1 MKDNDFSFI
10 NEVTEYFCST
20 IDESNPKGNISK
32 VMYKYKISRTK
43 ATKILIT
50 SGAIDSPLH
59 QDIMK
64 LKEEGYEIDEIASIL
79 NVSVTTVKTNMPY
92 EKVIY
97 GGEEKS
103 AGAIYTEKFRAR
115 EKAFMDRVVRKP
127 TEMELMR
134 DFYQKNLEEI
144 TPYNKHESGYK
155 EDIINLDAVF
165 TEEEGKLFKIA
176 PDIALL
182 HIELDRE
189 IEERELCGIKYG
201 NTISRDIIVPD
212 ILPLHNLHYVIN
224 QAFGFSNSHF
234 HRFELSYDD
243 LKWVTDNKISNYKK
257 LIGIVFKNPDRDE
270 YIDFWDDDYSKGS
283 PKKWMRSKYTGP
295 VYTKCYEES
304 YRYISK
310 EKIRIKEKNID
321 DLNQVEVNE
330 VLMIN
335 NIFNLIPEVQ
345 PSIKE
350 WYEELNQSIKEAEKY
365 PDETEG
371 SRPWV
376 NGFASKLYYT
386 YDYGDEWRFVMTPKF
401 DIKYLLKDKRVI
413 EKETRECIKKVCT
426 LSRPVILSADG
437 YQLIDDCGGIEGYIG
452 MLKEIE
458 DGNKETIDWAK
469 SSGWKKKIDKN
480 AL

>member
-1 MKDNDFSFI
+1 MKDNDFNFI
-10 NEVTEYFCST
+10 NEVTEYFYST
-20 IDESNPKGNISK
+20 IDESNPKGNISR
-32 VMYKYKISRTK
+32 VMDKYKISRTK

-79 NVSVTTVKTNMPY
+79 DVSVTTVKTNMPY

-103 AGAIYTEKFRAR
+103 AGAIYTEEFRVR
-115 EKAFMDRVVRKP
+115 EKAFMDKVVKKP
-127 TEMELMR
+127 IEFEPVRETEKTVKVPLYDKYET
-134 DFYQKNLEEI
+134 N
-144 TPYNKHESGYK
+144 NK

-165 TEEEGKLFKIA
+165 TEEERKLFKLS
-176 PDIALL
+176 PDIVLL

-189 IEERELCGIKYG
+189 IEEKGLCGIRYG
-201 NTISRDIIVPD
+201 NTVSRDIIVPD

-224 QAFGFSNSHF
+224 QAFGFTNSHF
-234 HRFELSYDD
+234 HRYELSFDD

-257 LIGIVFKNPDRDE
+257 LIGLVFKNPDRNE

-283 PKKWMRSKYTGP
+283 PRKWMRSKYTGP
-295 VYTKCYEES
+295 VYTRCYEES

-310 EKIRIKEKNID
+310 ETIRIKEKNIN
-321 DLNQVEVNE
+321 DLNQIEVNE
-330 VLMIN
+330 ALMIN
-335 NIFNLIPEVQ
+335 NIFKLFSEEKM
-345 PSIKE
+345 SIKE
-350 WYEELNQSIKEAEKY
+350 WYEELNQSIKDAQKY
-365 PDETEG
+365 PEETQG
-371 SRPWV
+371 SQPWV
-376 NGFASKLYYT
+376 PGFVSKLHYT
-386 YDYGDEWRFVMTPKF
+386 YDYGDEWRFLITPMNN
-401 DIKYLLKDKRVI
+401 INYLLKDKRVS

-426 LSRPVILSADG
+426 LARPVILSADG
-437 YQLIDDCGGIEGYIG
+437 YQLIDDCGGIDGYID
-452 MLKEIE
+452 MLKDIE
-458 DGNKETIDWAK
+458 KGNKETIKWAK

>member
-10 NEVTEYFCST
+10 NEVTEYFYST
-20 IDESNPKGNISK
+20 IDESNPKGNISR
-32 VMYKYKISRTK
+32 VMDKFKISRTK

-64 LKEEGYEIDEIASIL
+64 LKEEGYDIKEIASIL
-79 NVSVTTVKTNMPY
+79 DVSVTTVKTNMPY

-103 AGAIYTEKFRAR
+103 SGAIYTEKFRAR
-115 EKAFMDRVVRKP
+115 EKAFMDRVVKKP
-127 TEMELMR
+127 VEFELVR
-134 DFYQKNLEEI
+134 EPEKTVNGNY
-144 TPYNKHESGYK
+144 ESAYK
-155 EDIINLDAVF
+155 EDIVNLNAVF

-189 IEERELCGIKYG
+189 IEERELCGIRYG

-224 QAFGFSNSHF
+224 QVFGFSNSHF
-234 HRFELSYDD
+234 HRYELDNDD

-257 LIGIVFKNPDRDE
+257 LIGLVFKNPDRDE

-295 VYTKCYEES
+295 VYTRCYEES

-310 EKIRIKEKNID
+310 ERIRINEKNID
-321 DLNQVEVNE
+321 DLNQIEVNE

-335 NIFNLIPEVQ
+335 NIFNLSPEEQ
-345 PSIKE
+345 LSIKE
-350 WYEELNQSIKEAEKY
+350 WYEELNQSIKDAQKY
-365 PDETEG
+365 PVETEG
-371 SRPWV
+371 SWPWV
-376 NGFASKLYYT
+376 PGFALKLYYT
-386 YDYGDEWRFVMTPKF
+386 YDYGDEWRFVITPMNNI
-401 DIKYLLKDKRVI
+401 DYLLKDKRVT

-426 LSRPVILSADG
+426 LARPVILSADG
-437 YQLIDDCGGIEGYIG
+437 YQLTDDCGGINGYID
-452 MLKEIE
+452 MLKDIE
-458 DGNKETIDWAK
+458 EGNKETIEWVK